1 MFVACFQISF
11 WCCCVACCSAACKD
25 YVTTTTKMVTV
36 RWQPENGAT
45 YQLNVSKLVGNRMTK
60 TVDVESPRDT
70 ADNGSISGT
79 IGNLLYGR
87 QYEVTVQK
95 AGSLGTYVLQCN
107 FTTGKSFLN
116 FGYVHYFVYFCIDS
130 INEAFWMSFLVC
142 FGFYII

>member
-1 MFVACFQISF
+1 
-11 WCCCVACCSAACKD
+11 
-25 YVTTTTKMVTV
+25 MVTV

-60 TVDVESPRDT
+60 TADVESPRDT

-87 QYEVTVQK
+87 QYEVTMQK

-107 FTTGKSFLN
+107 FTTGKSF
-116 FGYVHYFVYFCIDS
+116 F
-130 INEAFWMSFLVC
+130 
-142 FGFYII
+142 